1 MKSKTFTILGS
12 IISLVGIIVLIWLLF
27 SGIVKQALY
36 STFQV
41 NGDYWIWGYILIPI
55 LFVLFGIYYLYVG
68 IKEKE
73 TNRWISASAII
84 QLIALAIGSFGLIYP
99 AIAKMEFG
107 YLITLMLGIPAGIL
121 MVIGVILMIIGWI
134 TLKK

>member
-12 IISLVGIIVLIWLLF
+12 IISLIGILVLILLLF
-27 SGIVKQALY
+27 SGIVNSAIY

-41 NGDYWIWGYILIPI
+41 HGDYWIWGYILIPV
-55 LFVLFGIYYLYVG
+55 LFVLLGIYYLYVG

-84 QLIALAIGSFGLIYP
+84 QLIALIIGSYGLLYP
-99 AIAKMEFG
+99 AIFKIEFG
-107 YLITLMLGIPAGIL
+107 YLITTLLGIPTIIL
-121 MVIGVILMIIGWI
+121 MVIGIILIIIGCLI
-134 TLKK
+134 LKK